1 MDTQPCGLT
10 TLARCWVSPQQSREL
25 PGWGTSS
32 VPGGLLLARPGPT
45 LTVRGLFPTAIGPA
59 LAVAD
64 CQGSG
69 PEEMTF
75 RSGDRIE
82 ILGAQ
87 VPGLPW
93 CLGRHAA
100 SGQVGFVQTSLI
112 GVQGQASE

>member
-1 MDTQPCGLT
+1 MLKGHLLAHPGPSWSCLPALTMCGL
-10 TLARCWVSPQQSREL
+10 L
-25 PGWGTSS
+25 P
-32 VPGGLLLARPGPT
+32 A
-45 LTVRGLFPTAIGPA
+45 AMGPA

-75 RSGDRIE
+75 RSGDCIE

-93 CLGRHAA
+93 CLGRHTA

-112 GVQGQASE
+112 NVQGQASE